1 MKETVFL
8 IMGVLLSLSCAVS
21 GRFFL
26 RAGRRE
32 EYGKAFLLKGLT
44 GLCFV
49 VLGALNFVLC
59 TDRIFGVRVL
69 CGLCLGLLG
78 DQLLALRFVY
88 REKHDQFFSLGAA
101 VFAVG
106 HGLYLAALFGH
117 DKGVLPAALPFLA
130 AGLLASWLYQRA
142 KKTDAGNLQLPACLY
157 IALVVF
163 MGSVAC
169 GDPKLQC
176 DAAAVRRGRN
186 MLFRQR
192 QSALRLLL
200 RLGPEQRR
208 RQGRACELLRRPA
221 FYRLES
227 PVPLSTPINKNRC
240 ENARFSQRFCL
251 FSFSRQDVS
260 RSRAQARKRR
270 RFPPAMRLHP
280 GSSARF

>member
-8 IMGVLLSLSCAVS
+8 IIGVLLSLSCAVS

-169 GDPKLQC
+169 G
-176 DAAAVRRGRN
+176 AAIRSFS
-186 MLFRQR
+186 MT
-192 QSALRLLL
+192 LLL
-200 RLGPEQRR
+200 FAAG
-208 RQGRACELLRRPA
+208 GICFSVSDNLLCA
-221 FYRLES
+221 YCF
-227 PVPLSTPINKNRC
+227 
-240 ENARFSQRFCL
+240 
-251 FSFSRQDVS
+251 
-260 RSRAQARKRR
+260 
-270 RFPPAMRLHP
+270 
-280 GSSARF
+280 GSARSNAVDRAVHVSYYAAQLFIAWSLRFL

>member
-157 IALVVF
+157 IALVVLASGVL
-163 MGSVAC
+163 MALVAF
-169 GDPKLQC
+169 GGEEK
-176 DAAAVRRGRN
+176 
-186 MLFRQR
+186 
-192 QSALRLLL
+192 LL
-200 RLGPEQRR
+200 RLT
-208 RQGRACELLRRPA
+208 LLLFA
-221 FYRLES
+221 AGG
-227 PVPLSTPINKNRC
+227 IC
-240 ENARFSQRFCL
+240 FS
-251 FSFSRQDVS
+251 VS
-260 RSRAQARKRR
+260 DNLLCAYC
-270 RFPPAMRLHP
+270 F
-280 GSSARF
+280 GSARSNAVDRAVHVSYYAAQLFIAWSLRFL

>member
-117 DKGVLPAALPFLA
+117 DKGVLPAALPF
-130 AGLLASWLYQRA
+130 W
-142 KKTDAGNLQLPACLY
+142 
-157 IALVVF
+157 
-163 MGSVAC
+163 
-169 GDPKLQC
+169 
-176 DAAAVRRGRN
+176 RRG
-186 MLFRQR
+186 FWPPGCI
-192 QSALRLLL
+192 SA
-200 RLGPEQRR
+200 PKRR
-208 RQGRACELLRRPA
+208 MPAIFSSRRACISRWWCLWVRWPAARRSEA
-221 FYRLES
+221 S
-227 PVPLSTPINKNRC
+227 V
-240 ENARFSQRFCL
+240 
-251 FSFSRQDVS
+251 
-260 RSRAQARKRR
+260 
-270 RFPPAMRLHP
+270 
-280 GSSARF
+280 